1 MDDPRYLA
9 VPNQV
14 GWITLTSL
22 LQQAQLPVTL
32 DLIPIATGLCIFFW
46 VKGHLSICPSKIFK
60 SVENFEHLQVI
71 NSAFEF
77 FPNFFNLWNGLLLG
91 SALLGQ
97 WSIKRFPRLNNN
109 AFQELWRWGWNVC
122 V

>member
-32 DLIPIATGLCIFFW
+32 DLIPIATGLCKFFW
-46 VKGHLSICPSKIFK
+46 VKGHLSFK
-60 SVENFEHLQVI
+60 DFQ
-71 NSAFEF
+71 
-77 FPNFFNLWNGLLLG
+77 
-91 SALLGQ
+91 
-97 WSIKRFPRLNNN
+97 KRR
-109 AFQELWRWGWNVC
+109 ELRTSSSYK
-122 V
+122 